1 MSQLITLNSGLAATA
16 GGMSHLRESVKL
28 KWRAL
33 RNRQTTF
40 GWLQLLNSHPL
51 FLDLVRARPRL
62 LYKIYRPYLSNA
74 LDCAQRLAL
83 LQDHYRFVFR
93 RGLGPLVVQ
102 AARGP
107 VPLGRVDGKS
117 GLPYHLQL

>member
-51 FLDLVRARPRL
+51 FLDLVRALNEL
-62 LYKIYRPYLSNA
+62 LGIS
-74 LDCAQRLAL
+74 
-83 LQDHYRFVFR
+83 LQPTHAPARTGDIRFSRADISRACRDLGYQPAVSFR
-93 RGLGPLVVQ
+93 EGLRRTLT
-102 AARGP
+102 AAKR
-107 VPLGRVDGKS
+107 
-117 GLPYHLQL
+117 